1 LEDEIKKEERL
12 KRREQLRRA
21 IEEEKD
27 RSLQEDLF
35 KRLDDF
41 EVNETK
47 KN

>member
-21 IEEEKD
+21 IEAEKD

-41 EVNETK
+41 EINETK

>member
-1 LEDEIKKEERL
+1 MEEEIKKEERL